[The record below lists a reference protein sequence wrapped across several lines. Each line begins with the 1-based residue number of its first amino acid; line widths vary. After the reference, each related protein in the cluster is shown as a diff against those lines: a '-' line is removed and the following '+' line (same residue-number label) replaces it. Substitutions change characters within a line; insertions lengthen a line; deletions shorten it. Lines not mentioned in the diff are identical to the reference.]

1 MPSTDVI
8 FSICAYADMAY
19 KSRDRNTETK
29 HRRFIGTSE
38 FGYYKQLMLITGF
51 KTAAIASGIKAG
63 GALDLALIYSEK
75 PATAAA
81 VFTQNTF
88 IAAPL
93 IVSKEHLEK
102 AGHKARAIL
111 VNSGNANAATGEA
124 GIQAARASV
133 EALAEQIGCQSQEI
147 LVSSTGVIGR
157 PFPLQTIEAS
167 IPKLVSALLPTNIEM
182 LARGIMTTDTVP
194 KIATA
199 ETGGVRIAGVAKGA
213 GMIHPDMATMLSFIM
228 TDAEI
233 TYPELIETLHYAVHR
248 SFNSISVDGDTSTND
263 MVVVLANG
271 ASGIRPAA
279 SAFRDKLTDVCT
291 QLAKAIVRDGEG
303 ASKFVELIIEGAPSE
318 KAAHTIGR
326 AIARSPLV
334 KTAIYGADPNWGR
347 IVGAIGN
354 SGVPLNSLK
363 VDIYIGGVPI
373 SDATLEQAR
382 QKLSEKEVQI
392 RVVLDSGSASARV
405 WTCDLTEGYIHIN
418 ADYTT

>member
-1 MPSTDVI
+1 
-8 FSICAYADMAY
+8 
-19 KSRDRNTETK
+19 
-29 HRRFIGTSE
+29 
-38 FGYYKQLMLITGF
+38 MLVQGF
-51 KTAAIASGIKAG
+51 RTAAIASGIKPG
-63 GALDLALIYSEK
+63 GALDLALIHSER

-81 VFTQNTF
+81 LFTQNTF

-93 IVSKEHLEK
+93 IVSRDHLEQT
-102 AGHKARAIL
+102 GHKARAVL

-124 GIQAARASV
+124 GIQAARACV
-133 EALAEQIGCQSQEI
+133 DALAAQIGCPSNEV

-157 PFPLQTIEAS
+157 PFPVQTIKES
-167 IPKLVSALLPTNIEM
+167 IPKLVSSLLPTSLEL

-194 KIATA
+194 KIANA
-199 ETGGVRIAGVAKGA
+199 ELDRVHIAGVAKGA

-228 TDAEI
+228 TDADI
-233 TYPELIETLHYAVHR
+233 TYPDLIEALQYAVHR

-271 ASGIRPAA
+271 ASGIRPQVTD
-279 SAFRDKLTDVCT
+279 FRDKLTEVCI

-318 KAAHTIGR
+318 NAAHTIGR

-334 KTAIYGADPNWGR
+334 KTAIYGAGPNWGR

-354 SGVPLNSLK
+354 SGVPLNSLR

-373 SDATLEQAR
+373 SDKTLEQAR

-405 WTCDLTEGYIHIN
+405 WTCDLTEGYIRIN

>member
-1 MPSTDVI
+1 
-8 FSICAYADMAY
+8 
-19 KSRDRNTETK
+19 
-29 HRRFIGTSE
+29 
-38 FGYYKQLMLITGF
+38 MLVSGF
-51 KTAAIASGIKAG
+51 KMAAVAAGIKANRV
-63 GALDLALIYSEK
+63 LDLALIYSEK
-75 PATAAA
+75 PASAAA

-93 IVSKEHLEK
+93 IVSRRHLEETR
-102 AGHKARAIL
+102 HRARAIL

-124 GIQAARASV
+124 GIQASRACV
-133 EALAEQIGCQSQEI
+133 EALAAQIGCPVNEV

-157 PFPLQTIEAS
+157 PLPVQTIKSS
-167 IPKLVSALLPTNIEM
+167 IPKLVSSLAAGNIEM

-199 ETGGVRIAGVAKGA
+199 QAAGARIAGVAKGA

-228 TDAEI
+228 TDAEM
-233 TYPELIETLHYAVHR
+233 LHADLQEALRFAVHR

-279 SAFRDKLTDVCT
+279 DAFRDALTDVCT
-291 QLAKAIVRDGEG
+291 ELATAIVRDGEG
-303 ASKFVELIIEGAPSE
+303 ASKFVEITVEGAPSDA
-318 KAAHTIGR
+318 AAHTIGR

-354 SGVPLNSLK
+354 TGIPLKSDR

-382 QKLSEKEVQI
+382 QKLSGKEVQI
-392 RVVLDSGSASARV
+392 RVVLDSGPGSARV
-405 WTCDLTEGYIHIN
+405 WTCDLTEGYIRIN

>member
-1 MPSTDVI
+1 M
-8 FSICAYADMAY
+8 
-19 KSRDRNTETK
+19 
-29 HRRFIGTSE
+29 
-38 FGYYKQLMLITGF
+38 
-51 KTAAIASGIKAG
+51 
-63 GALDLALIYSEK
+63 
-75 PATAAA
+75 
-81 VFTQNTF
+81 
-88 IAAPL
+88 
-93 IVSKEHLEK
+93 
-102 AGHKARAIL
+102 L

-124 GIQAARASV
+124 GIQAARSCV
-133 EALAEQIGCQSQEI
+133 DALAGQIGCQTLQV

-157 PFPLQTIEAS
+157 PLPVPTIKAS
-167 IPKLVSALLPTNIEM
+167 IPKLVSALLPTNIEL
-182 LARGIMTTDTVP
+182 LARGIMTTDTVA

-199 ETGGVRIAGVAKGA
+199 EVGGVHIAGVAKGA

-228 TDAEI
+228 TDAEMA
-233 TYPELIETLHYAVHR
+233 YPELMEALQYAVHR

-271 ASGIRPAA
+271 ASGIRPTATD
-279 SAFRDKLTDVCT
+279 FRDKLTEVCIH
-291 QLAKAIVRDGEG
+291 LAKAIVRDGEG

-326 AIARSPLV
+326 EIARSPLV
-334 KTAIYGADPNWGR
+334 KTAIYGAEPNWGR

-354 SGVPLNSLK
+354 SGVPLKSLR

-373 SDATLEQAR
+373 SDATLDQAR

-405 WTCDLTEGYIHIN
+405 WTCDLTEGYIRIN

>member
-1 MPSTDVI
+1 
-8 FSICAYADMAY
+8 
-19 KSRDRNTETK
+19 
-29 HRRFIGTSE
+29 
-38 FGYYKQLMLITGF
+38 MLVTGF

>member
-1 MPSTDVI
+1 MIV
-8 FSICAYADMAY
+8 
-19 KSRDRNTETK
+19 
-29 HRRFIGTSE
+29 
-38 FGYYKQLMLITGF
+38 QGF
-51 KTAAIASGIKAG
+51 KTAAVVAGIKPG
-63 GALDLALIYSEK
+63 GVLDLALISSER

-93 IVSKEHLEK
+93 IVSKKHLVES
-102 AGHKARAIL
+102 GHRVRAVL

-124 GIQAARASV
+124 GIQAARSCV
-133 EALAEQIGCQSQEI
+133 DTLAAQIGCQTLQV

-157 PFPLQTIEAS
+157 PLPVQTIKAS

-199 ETGGVRIAGVAKGA
+199 EFGGARIAGVAKGA

-228 TDAEI
+228 TDAEVP
-233 TYPELIETLHYAVHR
+233 YAELDGALRYAVHR

-271 ASGIRPAA
+271 ASGVRP
-279 SAFRDKLTDVCT
+279 SPGEFRDKLVDVCIE
-291 QLAKAIVRDGEG
+291 LATAIVRDGEG
-303 ASKFVELIIEGAPSE
+303 ASKFVEITVDGAPSE
-318 KAAHTIGR
+318 TAAHTIGR

-354 SGVPLNSLK
+354 SGVPLKSDR

-373 SDATLEQAR
+373 SAATLDQAR
-382 QKLSEKEVQI
+382 QKLTEKEVQI
-392 RVVLDSGSASARV
+392 RVVLDSGSGSARV
-405 WTCDLTEGYIHIN
+405 WTCDLTEGYIRIN